1 MLFSRDAIRC
11 NQKRL
16 MSSYFLLEQLA
27 RLLTDLTRL
36 VVCFSMKGPVIV
48 LRGSCLLRIF
58 HYICLNDEKGSFSR
72 LFCMIV
78 EGNNNMIDANKVC

>member
-1 MLFSRDAIRC
+1 
-11 NQKRL
+11 
-16 MSSYFLLEQLA
+16 
-27 RLLTDLTRL
+27 
-36 VVCFSMKGPVIV
+36 MKGPVIV

-78 EGNNNMIDANKVC
+78 EGNNNMIDANKVGRGFVDTVKCLSFLILTNKIHSLLPYGVQLMVNHRV